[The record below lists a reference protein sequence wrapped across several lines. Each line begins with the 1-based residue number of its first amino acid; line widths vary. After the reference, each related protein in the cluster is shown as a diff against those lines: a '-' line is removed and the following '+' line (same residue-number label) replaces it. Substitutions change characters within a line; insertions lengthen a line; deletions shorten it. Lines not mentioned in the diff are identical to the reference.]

1 MEYNFKETGKR
12 IRELRKNK
20 GWNQDDLAEK
30 LGISRNT
37 LSAVENG
44 KEEKFTLDILLSCCE
59 LFQCDIGYLLG
70 EYEECKRLDVQFIYD
85 KTGLNENAVKNL
97 CKLNSYEEG
106 KMRLALLN
114 WLLADP
120 RFTHTLIDHVMKYCD
135 RSLSFTQGRTTYR
148 QEKFIA
154 EKLSKGD
161 LGTEIK
167 LLENGEIPN
176 TVIQKDLAV
185 LADLKDVSYL
195 KAQRAFDNVL
205 DCLIY
210 HHCKTNGYDI
220 DGSV

>member
-44 KEEKFTLDILLSCCE
+44 KKEKFTLDILLSCCE

-97 CKLNSYEEG
+97 CKL
-106 KMRLALLN
+106 
-114 WLLADP
+114 
-120 RFTHTLIDHVMKYCD
+120 
-135 RSLSFTQGRTTYR
+135 
-148 QEKFIA
+148 
-154 EKLSKGD
+154 
-161 LGTEIK
+161 LG
-167 LLENGEIPN
+167 
-176 TVIQKDLAV
+176 
-185 LADLKDVSYL
+185 
-195 KAQRAFDNVL
+195 
-205 DCLIY
+205 
-210 HHCKTNGYDI
+210 
-220 DGSV
+220 